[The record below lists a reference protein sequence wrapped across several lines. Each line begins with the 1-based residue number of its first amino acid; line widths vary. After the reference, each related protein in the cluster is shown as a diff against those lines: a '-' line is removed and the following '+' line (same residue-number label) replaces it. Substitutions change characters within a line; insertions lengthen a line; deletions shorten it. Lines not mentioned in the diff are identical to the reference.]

1 MLGKG
6 AGLGPLREEVAGGS
20 VMEPMRGHREGS
32 QRRKMDALG
41 RGTEGERQ
49 GGRARRGPPEEKAGG
64 GKAGQR
70 EEMKKLGQQASGQD
84 E

>member
-49 GGRARRGPPEEKAGG
+49 GGRARSGG
-64 GKAGQR
+64 GLRRRRQGEGRRGR
-70 EEMKKLGQQASGQD
+70 ERK
-84 E
+84 

>member
-49 GGRARRGPPEEKAGG
+49 GGRAGSGGGLRRRRQGEGRRG
-64 GKAGQR
+64 R
-70 EEMKKLGQQASGQD
+70 ERK
-84 E
+84 